1 MILVGGERRNQKQEG
16 TMSEETQDRAA
27 KTEEQGTATDQFGA
41 VSEKK
46 LNANREN
53 AKKSTGPKTPRGKS
67 YSRCNALKHGLFARP
82 STEFVIMGEDR
93 ARYKKLLED
102 LFEQHQPV
110 GRAEE
115 LEVERILVCWWRLQ
129 RAWRYD
135 NCANQVSFYGDRK
148 KITEAST
155 ACEAKDQA
163 VLLEMEEMI
172 GQAAIAEEAP
182 RGLKQQFL
190 ARFPDSEETWRL
202 CEGKTRNAMKAKGLI
217 TDAAP
222 HLHDE
227 TLAIYTCQRVIDVER
242 KTRKRRIQRWREI
255 RLGEYLI
262 PPRDV
267 LDKIVRSESM
277 NERNRTRALDR
288 LERLQ
293 RRRKEEA
300 VLLQTPQKA
309 DTTAV
314 PAPKKPPQSDRGLV
328 AGQADSDVADQAAG
342 GSAVA
347 KPAPV
352 ACEQSVNGPP
362 RCSESL

>member
-1 MILVGGERRNQKQEG
+1 
-16 TMSEETQDRAA
+16 MSEKTQDRAA

-53 AKKSTGPKTPRGKS
+53 AKRSTGPKTPRGKS

-82 STEFVIMGEDR
+82 STEFVIMGENR
-93 ARYKKLLED
+93 ARYMELLGD

-110 GRAEE
+110 GRPEE
-115 LEVERILVCWWRLQ
+115 LEVERIAVCWWRLH

-135 NCANQVSFYGDRK
+135 NCANQGSFHEYRDRM
-148 KITEAST
+148 IAYSRTREAN
-155 ACEAKDQA
+155 DQA
-163 VLLEMEEMI
+163 VLLEMEELL

-202 CEGKTRNAMKAKGLI
+202 CDSKTRNALKAKGLI

-227 TLAIYTCQRVIDVER
+227 TLAIYTCQRVIDAER
-242 KTRKRRIQRWREI
+242 KTRKRRIQRLREV
-255 RLGEYLI
+255 RLGEHLI
-262 PPRDV
+262 PPHDV

-277 NERNRTRALDR
+277 SDRNLTHAHNR

-293 RRRKEEA
+293 RRRKEEP
-300 VLLQTPQKA
+300 VPLQTPQEA
-309 DTTAV
+309 DSTAV
-314 PAPKKPPQSDRGLV
+314 PASKKPPQSDRGLV
-328 AGQADSDVADQAAG
+328 EGQADSNVAAQAAG